1 MRRRRLPFLDAD
13 APPTAL
19 PSPASA
25 LDYPPGLLAA
35 GGALTPDWLRHAYRH
50 GIFPWYSAGEP
61 ILWWSPPER
70 MVFRPEALRV
80 PRSLRQ
86 SARNRGYLIGFD
98 TDFLGT
104 MAGCAS
110 RGKSVSLLN
119 QGIDSMHST
128 PTDTV
133 AGDSALPSASTA
145 TTAADDEAAP
155 DGTWIVPEMTAAYAA
170 LHAAG
175 DAHSVEVWKDGE
187 LVGGLYGVSLGGLF
201 WGESMFSRA
210 RDASKV
216 ALLALAAE
224 CRDRGIGLIDAQFHT
239 PHLESLGGVKMPR
252 AEFLAEVGARTR
264 GVTTAALARPW
275 QRPPHGICKFA

>member
-1 MRRRRLPFLDAD
+1 MRRRQLPYLDPED
-13 APPTAL
+13 APSALPPAETAL
-19 PSPASA
+19 EH
-25 LDYPPGLLAA
+25 PPGLLAA

-86 SARNRGYLIGFD
+86 SVRNRGYLIGFD
-98 TDFLGT
+98 TDFSGV

-110 RGKSVSLLN
+110 RGQDISALN
-119 QGIDSMHST
+119 QETES
-128 PTDTV
+128 
-133 AGDSALPSASTA
+133 
-145 TTAADDEAAP
+145 
-155 DGTWIVPEMTAAYAA
+155 TWILPEMAAAYAA

-187 LVGGLYGVSLGGLF
+187 LVGGLYGVSLGGMF

-216 ALLALAAE
+216 ALLALATE
-224 CRDRGIGLIDAQFHT
+224 CQQRGIGLIDAQFHT
-239 PHLESLGGVKMPR
+239 PHLESLGGFVMPR

>member
-1 MRRRRLPFLDAD
+1 MRRRRLLYLPPEAAPTSLPAASEALAD
-13 APPTAL
+13 
-19 PSPASA
+19 
-25 LDYPPGLLAA
+25 PPGLLAA
-35 GGALTPDWLRHAYRH
+35 GGSLTPDWLRHAYRH

-61 ILWWSPPER
+61 ILWWSPPQR

-86 SARNRGYLIGFD
+86 SARNRGYLIGLD
-98 TDFLGT
+98 TNFNSV

-110 RGKSVSLLN
+110 RGAMPHSQN
-119 QGIDSMHST
+119 QST
-128 PTDTV
+128 EIIELSSTDKTE
-133 AGDSALPSASTA
+133 SQ
-145 TTAADDEAAP
+145 AP
-155 DGTWIVPEMTAAYAA
+155 DATWIVPEMVAAYAA

-187 LVGGLYGVSLGGLF
+187 LVGGLYGVSLGGMF

-224 CRDRGIGLIDAQFHT
+224 CRQRGIGLIDAQFHT
-239 PHLESLGGVKMPR
+239 PHLESLGGFEMVR
-252 AEFLAEVGARTR
+252 AEFVAEVAKRTDSAGAGASWHRAPAPID
-264 GVTTAALARPW
+264 GVSLQDGRV
-275 QRPPHGICKFA
+275 